1 MLSVS
6 IFVKRCWKSVIKY
19 CFGTTFW
26 SPEVVWGSFGGR
38 FWSYELMTSSLVKG
52 WNDFWCIL
60 EPGLPKRTER
70 VISFGP
76 FWEDF
81 GPDLDL
87 FGGPKVR
94 KSGPKSIPKTNRFL
108 DLDFS

>member
-1 MLSVS
+1 M
-6 IFVKRCWKSVIKY
+6 IKY
-19 CFGTTFW
+19 CFGNTFW

-38 FWSYELMTSSLVKG
+38 FWSYELITGSLVNV
-52 WNDFWCIL
+52 WNDFWSIL
-60 EPGLPKRTER
+60 GPGPSQDWILPEG
-70 VISFGP
+70 VISFGA

-81 GPDLDL
+81 GPDLEL

>member
-1 MLSVS
+1 M
-6 IFVKRCWKSVIKY
+6 
-19 CFGTTFW
+19 TD
-26 SPEVVWGSFGGR
+26 SP
-38 FWSYELMTSSLVKG
+38 VKG
-52 WNDFWCIL
+52 WNDFWSIL
-60 EPGLPKRTER
+60 GPGPSQDWILPEG
-70 VISFGP
+70 VISFGA

-81 GPDLDL
+81 GADLEL